1 MKAYSSIQS
10 VRMQFLMLL
19 FVLLNIKR
27 AAYEI
32 FL

>member
-10 VRMQFLMLL
+10 VWMQFLMLL